1 MLQKFTNR
9 DLANTIIGL
18 NNFKRGSSK
27 KPVKLMYAINR
38 NLDHL
43 RTAVKPFETS
53 RQEIMSKYF
62 ETDKAGKLVPI
73 DGKKEIAESEMSELL
88 EIEIDVEV
96 HKIPLDMIDGIEV
109 SGEEFDAI
117 DFMIEGGE
125 Q

>member
-53 RQEIMSKYF
+53 RQEIISKYF
-62 ETDKAGKLVPI
+62 EADETGKPVLI

-88 EIEIDVEV
+88 EIEIEVEV